1 MCGKGIKMLRAPSGK
16 EDSIF
21 TGYVNDIE
29 EDLVKQKII
38 LWLRQKFPELQ
49 PGSYNISIDE
59 ELLSQIIKNF

>member
-1 MCGKGIKMLRAPSGK
+1 MIYSPNKQNNVS
-16 EDSIF
+16 F

-38 LWLRQKFPELQ
+38 LWLRQNFPELQ

-59 ELLSQIIKNF
+59 ELLSQIVENF